1 MKHLITKE
9 LQTVEHLA
17 TNVSYAASSATV
29 FLGLT
34 VDAWGIA
41 AALVGIVGVIATF
54 TFNAWFK
61 MKYSK
66 GE

>member
-1 MKHLITKE
+1 M
-9 LQTVEHLA
+9 EHLA